1 MVYFFCSH
9 AGRAPG
15 DHFAKERCVP
25 PMKGNI
31 LRWCLAVLMLLAMA
45 LFLSSPAVAEV
56 TPLGMD
62 LKVHGVPPRE
72 SGWLSDTEY
81 QDESI
86 HIVMDSEKRKP
97 PSSESQV
104 MCRWVVIDIADPS
117 QLRTTMSNESYD
129 DVTLE
134 RPWEMAQRVN
144 AVVACNSD
152 FIKFS
157 YNVGFVV
164 RQGVFYRDALDGN
177 RDVLII
183 DNNGDFE
190 AVQKATSE
198 DMAAKRQEIEND
210 GRQIVNAFCFGPV
223 LVRNGEAQELALN
236 KFEKDQVEGHLPTQR
251 IAICQ
256 LDTLKYAIVEV
267 DGGVVDGSGMNGMN
281 LKELTKFILLLF
293 PDCKLAYNLD
303 GGGSAHLML
312 RGKPVHRTPGSRHI
326 SDLIY
331 FASAASEE

>member
-1 MVYFFCSH
+1 
-9 AGRAPG
+9 
-15 DHFAKERCVP
+15 
-25 PMKGNI
+25 MKGNI

-56 TPLGMD
+56 NPLDMD
-62 LKVHGVPPRE
+62 ILVHGKVPLE

-86 HIVMDSEKRKP
+86 HVTLYSAVRKP
-97 PSSESQV
+97 KSSESQIT
-104 MCRWVVIDIADPS
+104 CHWAVVEIKDPS

-152 FIKFS
+152 FIKYS
-157 YNVGFVV
+157 YNIGYVV

-183 DNNGDFE
+183 DNNGDFD
-190 AVQKATSE
+190 AVLKATSA
-198 DMAAKRQEIEND
+198 DMAAKKEEIEAD
-210 GRQIVNAFCFGPV
+210 GRQIVNAFSFGPV
-223 LVRNGEAQELALN
+223 LVRDGQVV
-236 KFEKDQVEGHLPTQR
+236 DQPLGSWERDKAEGHLPTQR
-251 IAICQ
+251 VAICQ
-256 LDTLKYAIVEV
+256 LDTLKYVIFEV

-281 LKELTKFILLLF
+281 LKEFANYILTVF
-293 PDCKLAYNLD
+293 PECKLAYNLD
-303 GGGSAHLML
+303 GGGSTHLML

-331 FASAASEE
+331 FASAAGE

>member
-1 MVYFFCSH
+1 
-9 AGRAPG
+9 
-15 DHFAKERCVP
+15 
-25 PMKGNI
+25 
-31 LRWCLAVLMLLAMA
+31 
-45 LFLSSPAVAEV
+45 
-56 TPLGMD
+56 
-62 LKVHGVPPRE
+62 
-72 SGWLSDTEY
+72 
-81 QDESI
+81 
-86 HIVMDSEKRKP
+86 
-97 PSSESQV
+97 
-104 MCRWVVIDIADPS
+104 
-117 QLRTTMSNESYD
+117 MSNESYD